1 MDTKHLKSV
10 LEETFSANF
19 VTYYKAHVAHVNITG
34 RSFYQDHKLL
44 QKIYEYFQDNIDTL
58 AEKLRTVR
66 ATMPADLGTVLE
78 ISPVMDSPVAGDSE
92 DLLRQVLDDISMMID
107 QYHALYEAANDV
119 DYIDISNFA
128 QDQIGIIVKFRWMLE
143 STLNEELE
151 EDEELDSDPED
162 DNE

>member
-10 LEETFSANF
+10 LEETFAANF
-19 VTYYKAHVAHVNITG
+19 VTYYRAHVAHVNTTG

-44 QKIYEYFQDNIDTL
+44 QKIYEYFQDNIDIL

-66 ATMPADLGTVLE
+66 ATMPVDLSTVLE
-78 ISPVMDSPVAGDSE
+78 ISPVMDAPTTGDSE
-92 DLLRQVLDDISMMID
+92 DLLRSVLDDISMMVD
-107 QYHALYEAANDV
+107 QYHSLYQAAEEV

-143 STLNEELE
+143 STLDEEPE
-151 EDEELDSDPED
+151 EDEDESNDE
-162 DNE
+162 

>member
-1 MDTKHLKSV
+1 MDKRHLKSV
-10 LEETFSANF
+10 LEETFAANF
-19 VTYYKAHVAHVNITG
+19 VTYYRAHVAHVNTTG

-66 ATMPADLGTVLE
+66 ATMPVDLGTVLE
-78 ISPVMDSPVAGDSE
+78 ISPVMDSPTTGDSE
-92 DLLRQVLDDISMMID
+92 DLLRSVLDDISMMVD
-107 QYHALYEAANDV
+107 QYHALYQAAEEV

-143 STLNEELE
+143 ATL
-151 EDEELDSDPED
+151 EDEPDEPDEDDELDE
-162 DNE
+162 NE